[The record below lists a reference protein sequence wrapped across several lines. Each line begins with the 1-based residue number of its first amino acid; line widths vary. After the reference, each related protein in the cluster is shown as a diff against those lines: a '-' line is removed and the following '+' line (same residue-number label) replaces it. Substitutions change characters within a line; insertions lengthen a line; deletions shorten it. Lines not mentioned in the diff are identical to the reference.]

1 MPLKTAGRQKIFSSF
16 RRVTQAA
23 AFIASLCK
31 HYPQI
36 CFGINSSV
44 ELEPVYW
51 HGYPEIV
58 YPSVSCRHYFR
69 SCPQVIA
76 MEVSFRLCHG
86 LAGKARGGQWSC
98 TDRLYTDWV
107 IESDNLSKI
116 TLMCN
121 LSRNEKSTYIS
132 SIKSVR
138 SENRNLVYQ
147 VKYPCTNQRL
157 FEFRK

>member
-1 MPLKTAGRQKIFSSF
+1 MPLKTAGHRKVFSSF

-23 AFIASLCK
+23 AFIASLYN
-31 HYPQI
+31 HYPQRF
-36 CFGINSSV
+36 FGIYSSV
-44 ELEPVYW
+44 EFEPVYW

-58 YPSVSCRHYFR
+58 YPSVSCRHYFH

-86 LAGKARGGQWSC
+86 LAGKTRGGQWSC
-98 TDRLYTDWV
+98 TDRLYTDQV
-107 IESDNLSKI
+107 TESDNLSKI

-121 LSRNEKSTYIS
+121 LSRNEKSTYVS

-147 VKYPCTNQRL
+147 AKYPWI
-157 FEFRK
+157 